1 MLRKSATPTPAG
13 KASSRQCEHQT
24 IPIFQHSPLAKVEA
38 VVYSHSP
45 MATYRVLVS
54 DPISEKGVDALR
66 NVPGIT
72 VDVNT
77 GLKPEALLK
86 IIGDYHGLVVRSQ
99 TKVTSEVF
107 AAAKNLKVIGRA
119 GVGVDNIDRTAATDH
134 GVVVMNTPSGNT
146 ISTAEHAFT
155 LMLALAR
162 NIPQAH
168 ASMIAGKWDR
178 KSFEGVELNGK
189 RLAILGMGR
198 IGSEFAKRAQA
209 FGMSVTAYDPF
220 LTAAR
225 AQALKVELAQSAD
238 EALAGA
244 DVVTLHIPF
253 TAETRHILND
263 ARLRL
268 MNPGALVVNCARGG
282 LVDEAAAK
290 VLLDT
295 GHLAGIALDV
305 FETEPPAA
313 DFPLFAVGKSVFTPH
328 LGASTAEAQENVGIE
343 VAQQVKDF
351 LVTGE
356 IRNAVN
362 MPNLDSHTLESV
374 GPYLDLAY
382 ALGKL
387 LSKIAPAQC
396 DTIRVSYLGPVSELD
411 TELITRMT
419 LTGYLAA
426 AHHESQVNL
435 VNAPAVAK
443 TLGLQVTASTVALAT
458 NCTELIE
465 VSAVKGD
472 EVCTVAGTFYG
483 KAARIVH
490 IAGHNVETH
499 PKGRFLFVENDDRPG
514 IVGVIGTTLGGA
526 SVNIANMALS
536 RTEDRSRAVTVIEV
550 DTEPPAQLLETLRAS
565 AGIIRVLS
573 FEL

>member
-1 MLRKSATPTPAG
+1 
-13 KASSRQCEHQT
+13 
-24 IPIFQHSPLAKVEA
+24 
-38 VVYSHSP
+38 
-45 MATYRVLVS
+45 MADQRVLVS
-54 DPISEKGVDALR
+54 DPISDKGVDALR
-66 NVPGIT
+66 NAPGIS

-77 GLKPEALLK
+77 GLKPEELLK

-99 TKVTSEVF
+99 TKVTPEVF

-119 GVGVDNIDRTAATDH
+119 GVGVDNIDRNAATDH

-168 ASMIAGKWDR
+168 ASMVSGKWDR
-178 KSFEGVELNGK
+178 KTFQGVEMNGK

-198 IGSEFAKRAQA
+198 IGTEFAKRAQA
-209 FGMSVTAYDPF
+209 FGMTVVAFDPF

-225 AQALKVELAQSAD
+225 AQSLKVELAETPD
-238 EALAGA
+238 EALKGA
-244 DVVTLHIPF
+244 DAVTLHVPL
-253 TAETRHILND
+253 TPETQHILND
-263 ARLRL
+263 SRIRL
-268 MNPGALVVNCARGG
+268 MNRGALIVNCARGG

-290 VLLDT
+290 ALLDE

-305 FETEPPAA
+305 YETEPPPA
-313 DFPLFAVGKSVFTPH
+313 DFPLFAAPKAVFTPH

-343 VAQQVKDF
+343 VAQQVRDY

-362 MPNLDSHTLESV
+362 MPNLDSRTLESV
-374 GPYLDLAY
+374 GPYLDLANS
-382 ALGKL
+382 LGKL
-387 LSKIAPAQC
+387 LSRIAPAQC
-396 DTIRVSYLGPVSELD
+396 DAIRVSYLGPVSELD
-411 TELITRMT
+411 TELITRRV

-426 AHHESQVNL
+426 AHDEAQVNL

-443 TLGLQVTASTVALAT
+443 SLGLQVSESTVALAT

-465 VSAVKGD
+465 VSAIKGD
-472 EVCTVAGTFYG
+472 ETCTVAGTFYG
-483 KAARIVH
+483 KSPRIVH
-490 IAGHNVETH
+490 IAGHYVETA
-499 PKGRFLFVENDDRPG
+499 PTGRFLFVENDDRPG
-514 IVGVIGTTLGGA
+514 VVGLIGTTLGEA

-536 RTEDRSRAVTVIEV
+536 RDPGQKRAVTVIEV
-550 DTEPPAQLLETLRAS
+550 DTEPPAAMLERLRAQP
-565 AGIIRVLS
+565 GIIRVLS

>member
-1 MLRKSATPTPAG
+1 
-13 KASSRQCEHQT
+13 
-24 IPIFQHSPLAKVEA
+24 
-38 VVYSHSP
+38 
-45 MATYRVLVS
+45 MANYRVLVS

-66 NVPGIT
+66 NAEGIT

-77 GLKPEALLK
+77 GLKPEELLK

-99 TKVTSEVF
+99 TKVTPQVF

-119 GVGVDNIDRTAATDH
+119 GVGVDNIDRNSATDH

-155 LMLALAR
+155 LMLSLAR

-168 ASMIAGKWDR
+168 ASIIAGKWDR
-178 KSFEGVELNGK
+178 KSFEGMELNGK

-198 IGSEFAKRAQA
+198 IGTEFAKRAQA
-209 FGMSVTAYDPF
+209 FGMTVVAYDPF

-225 AQALKVELAQSAD
+225 AQSIKVELAQNAG
-238 EALAGA
+238 EALTGA
-244 DVVTLHIPF
+244 DVVTLHMPL
-253 TAETRHILND
+253 TPETQHLLND
-263 ARLRL
+263 ASMRLL
-268 MNPGALVVNCARGG
+268 NPGALVVNCARGG
-282 LVDEAAAK
+282 LVDEVAAK
-290 VLLDT
+290 ALIDS

-305 FETEPPAA
+305 YETEPPTAE
-313 DFPLFAVGKSVFTPH
+313 FPLLGTKKCVFTPH

-343 VAQQVKDF
+343 VAQQVRDF

-362 MPNLDSHTLESV
+362 MPNLDSRTLESV
-374 GPYLDLAY
+374 GPYLDLANS
-382 ALGKL
+382 LGKL

-396 DTIRVSYLGPVSELD
+396 DTIRVSYLGPVSTLD
-411 TELITRMT
+411 TELITRMV

-426 AHHESQVNL
+426 AHDEAQVNL

-443 TLGLQVTASTVALAT
+443 TLGLQITESTVALVT

-465 VSAVKGD
+465 VSAVKSG
-472 EVCTVAGTFYG
+472 EICTVAGTFYG
-483 KAARIVH
+483 KSARIVH
-490 IAGHNVETH
+490 ISGHNVETN

-514 IVGVIGTTLGGA
+514 IVGLIGTSLGNS

-536 RTEDRSRAVTVIEV
+536 RNADHTRAVTVIEV
-550 DTEPPAQLLETLRAS
+550 DTEPPITLLEKLRS
-565 AGIIRVLS
+565 TPGIIRVLS

>member
-1 MLRKSATPTPAG
+1 M
-13 KASSRQCEHQT
+13 
-24 IPIFQHSPLAKVEA
+24 
-38 VVYSHSP
+38 
-45 MATYRVLVS
+45 S

-66 NVPGIT
+66 NAAGIS

-77 GLKPEALLK
+77 GLKPEELLK
-86 IIGDYHGLVVRSQ
+86 IIGEYHGLVVRSQ
-99 TKVTSEVF
+99 TKVTPEVF

-119 GVGVDNIDRTAATDH
+119 GVGVDNIDRASATDH

-155 LMLALAR
+155 LMLSLAR

-178 KSFEGVELNGK
+178 KSFEGMEMNGK

-198 IGSEFAKRAQA
+198 IGTEFAKRAQA
-209 FGMSVTAYDPF
+209 FGMTVVAYDPF

-225 AQALKVELAQSAD
+225 AQSLKVDLAQSPS
-238 EALAGA
+238 EALTGA
-244 DVVTLHIPF
+244 DVVTLHIPL
-253 TAETRHILND
+253 TPDSKHILND
-263 ARLRL
+263 ESMRL
-268 MNPGALVVNCARGG
+268 MNPGALVINCARGG

-290 VLLDT
+290 ALLDS

-305 FETEPPAA
+305 YETEPPPA
-313 DFPLFAVGKSVFTPH
+313 DFALFSAKKTVFTSH

-343 VAQQVKDF
+343 VAQQVRDF

-362 MPNLDSHTLESV
+362 MPNLDSRTLESV
-374 GPYLDLAY
+374 GPYLDLANS
-382 ALGKL
+382 LGKL

-396 DTIRVSYLGPVSELD
+396 DSIRVSYLGPVSELD

-419 LTGYLAA
+419 LTGYLAT
-426 AHHESQVNL
+426 AHCDSQVNL
-435 VNAPAVAK
+435 VNAPAIAK
-443 TLGLQVTASTVALAT
+443 ALGIGISEATVALAT

-465 VSAVKGD
+465 VSAVKGQD
-472 EVCTVAGTFYG
+472 VCTVAGTFFG
-483 KAARIVH
+483 KAPRIVH
-490 IAGHNVETH
+490 IAGHNVETS

-514 IVGVIGTTLGGA
+514 IVGLIGTSLGSA
-526 SVNIANMALS
+526 SVNIANMAYS
-536 RTEDRSRAVTVIEV
+536 RTADRTRAVIVIEV
-550 DTEPPAQLLETLRAS
+550 DTEPPVDLIDKLRAT
-565 AGIIRVLS
+565 AGILRVLN

>member
-1 MLRKSATPTPAG
+1 
-13 KASSRQCEHQT
+13 
-24 IPIFQHSPLAKVEA
+24 
-38 VVYSHSP
+38 
-45 MATYRVLVS
+45 MADYRVLVS
-54 DPISEKGVDALR
+54 DPISDKGVDALR
-66 NVPGIT
+66 NAPGVS

-77 GLKPEALLK
+77 GLKPEELLA
-86 IIGDYHGLVVRSQ
+86 IIDGYHGLVVRSQ
-99 TKVTSEVF
+99 TKVTPEVF

-119 GVGVDNIDRTAATDH
+119 GVGVDNIDRTAATSH

-155 LMLALAR
+155 LMLSLAR

-178 KSFEGVELNGK
+178 KSFEGVEMNGK

-198 IGSEFAKRAQA
+198 IGTEFAKRAQA
-209 FGMSVTAYDPF
+209 FGMTVAAYDPF

-225 AQALKVELAQSAD
+225 AQSLKVELAETPD
-238 EALAGA
+238 DALKGA
-244 DVVTLHIPF
+244 DVVTLHVPL
-253 TAETRHILND
+253 TPETKHILND
-263 ARLRL
+263 SRIRL
-268 MNPGALVVNCARGG
+268 MNRGALIVNCARGG

-290 VLLDT
+290 SLLDD

-305 FETEPPAA
+305 FETEPPPA
-313 DFPLFAVGKSVFTPH
+313 DFPLFSASKAVFTPH

-343 VAQQVKDF
+343 VAQQVRDF

-362 MPNLDSHTLESV
+362 MPNLDSRTLESV
-374 GPYLDLAY
+374 GPYLGLAQS
-382 ALGKL
+382 LGKL
-387 LSKIAPAQC
+387 LSRIAPAQC
-396 DTIRVSYLGPVSELD
+396 DSIRVSYLGPVSELD
-411 TELITRMT
+411 TELVTRRV

-426 AHHESQVNL
+426 AHDEAQVNL

-443 TLGLQVTASTVALAT
+443 SLGLQVSESTVALAT

-465 VSAVKGD
+465 VSAVKGG
-472 EVCTVAGTFYG
+472 ETCTVAGTFYG
-483 KAARIVH
+483 KSPRIVH
-490 IAGHNVETH
+490 IAGHYVETA
-499 PKGRFLFVENDDRPG
+499 PTGRFLFVENDDRPG
-514 IVGVIGTTLGGA
+514 MVGLIGTSLGEA

-536 RTEDRSRAVTVIEV
+536 RNPEHTRAVTVIEV
-550 DTEPPAQLLETLRAS
+550 DTEPPASLLEKLRTTP
-565 AGIIRVLS
+565 GIIRVLS

>member
-1 MLRKSATPTPAG
+1 MT
-13 KASSRQCEHQT
+13 H
-24 IPIFQHSPLAKVEA
+24 H
-38 VVYSHSP
+38 
-45 MATYRVLVS
+45 YRVLVS
-54 DPISEKGVDALR
+54 DPISDKGVDALR
-66 NVPGIT
+66 KAPGIS

-77 GLKPEALLK
+77 GLKPEELLT

-99 TKVTSEVF
+99 TKVTPEVF

-119 GVGVDNIDRTAATDH
+119 GVGVDNIDRAAATDH

-146 ISTAEHAFT
+146 VSTAEHAFT
-155 LMLALAR
+155 LMLSLAR

-168 ASMIAGKWDR
+168 ASILAGKWDR

-198 IGSEFAKRAQA
+198 IGTEFAKRAQA
-209 FGMSVTAYDPF
+209 FGMTVAAYDPF
-220 LTAAR
+220 LTTAR
-225 AQALKVELAQSAD
+225 AQSLKVELAESAE
-238 EALAGA
+238 EALTGA
-244 DVVTLHIPF
+244 DVVTLHIPL
-253 TAETRHILND
+253 TAETKHILD
-263 ARLRL
+263 KRRLLL

-282 LVDEAAAK
+282 LVDETAAK
-290 VLLDT
+290 DLLDS

-305 FETEPPAA
+305 YETEPPTAG
-313 DFPLFAVGKSVFTPH
+313 FSLVGVRKCVFTPH

-343 VAQQVKDF
+343 VAYQVRDF
-351 LVTGE
+351 LSTGE

-362 MPNLDSHTLESV
+362 MPNLDSRTLDRV
-374 GPYLDLAY
+374 GPYLDLANS
-382 ALGKL
+382 LGKL

-426 AHHESQVNL
+426 GHDEAQVNL
-435 VNAPAVAK
+435 VNAPAIAK
-443 TLGLQVTASTVALAT
+443 KHGLEVTESTVALAT

-465 VSAVKGD
+465 VSAIKGD

-483 KAARIVH
+483 KAPRIVH
-490 IAGHNVETH
+490 IAGHNVETT
-499 PKGRFLFVENDDRPG
+499 PRGRFLFVENDDRPG
-514 IVGVIGTTLGGA
+514 IVGMIGTALGGA

-536 RTEDRSRAVTVIEV
+536 RTTDRTRAVTVIEV
-550 DTEPPAQLLETLRAS
+550 DTEPPARLLENLRAT

-573 FEL
+573 FEM